1 MPATGIA
8 IVAFPAMPT
17 GPMLSV
23 PLARLLV
30 NVAALPLT
38 PAIESVPA
46 PSALAVRLPPGPIET
61 VPLLAMLVVTGASTL
76 SVPAAPTVA
85 PPAGIA
91 PDEVTRTVPAETLRL
106 LNVLAPPSSIAP
118 GPLVVSAKVPVM
130 GVFTISEYAVLL
142 FVQVWFAPRM
152 MPAAPVVFKGL
163 RMNRVLPVTLLFT
176 RMPVPEPMSV
186 VADALIVT
194 DITLLLLVLF

>member
-1 MPATGIA
+1 MVSVRPFTLKTPDVMLMNTESSNWLLPARIKVPPLMSTSGVTLLLTLSPTIA
-8 IVAFPAMPT
+8 
-17 GPMLSV
+17 LV
-23 PLARLLV
+23 PGVLLRRR
-30 NVAALPLT
+30 T
-38 PAIESVPA
+38 PAETVVRPEKVFATVPSSSSVPA
-46 PSALAVRLPPGPIET
+46 PALVRPP
-61 VPLLAMLVVTGASTL
+61 VPLTPPL
-76 SVPAAPTVA
+76 TVS
-85 PPAGIA
+85 
-91 PDEVTRTVPAETLRL
+91 RL
-106 LNVLAPPSSIAP
+106 
-118 GPLVVSAKVPVM
+118 
-130 GVFTISEYAVLL
+130 VLL